1 MKQKDTKHAFS
12 RSLIHWPQSL
22 QSRWTNFQSGW
33 TGFGRTDL
41 RGKMNTIHSYS
52 YLVTGILKKSLGYNN
67 SYEII
72 PLSLLKGQLFF
83 IWYVVLILHYF
94 LHIRTWSV
102 KWAVYLPLVPSVF
115 PYIFE
120 QCCNRPSYMYVSVFL
135 PGWSPTSC
143 PLLPP
148 VRFPP
153 LLLLGSHPRPFPPSL
168 SPSTINIISESVFYY
183 WSWVISQ

>member
-52 YLVTGILKKSLGYNN
+52 CLVTGILKKSLGYNN

-153 LLLLGSHPRPFPPSL
+153 LLLLGSHPHPFPPSL